1 MLKTKTQK
9 SQSGLSRRSLLKSGA
24 VAAVLATPG
33 VAAAQTVGANE
44 TSPYGLAISGD
55 FPFSKKTISVEG
67 SDIAYVDEGEGQPV
81 LFLHGNPTSSYL
93 WRNIIPYVTGG
104 YRAIAPDL
112 IGMGDS
118 GKPDISYTFEE
129 HARYLDGFVKA
140 LGLKDIILVIHDW
153 GSALGMRY
161 ARLNTDK
168 VTAMAFMEA
177 IVPPGLPAPS
187 YEAMGPQIGELFKA
201 LRTPGVG
208 EEMVLQGN
216 FFVEKLLPEMGV
228 MRGLTEVEMAA
239 YRAPYPT
246 PESRLPTLQ
255 WPREVPIAGL
265 PEHATAEVIRNGE
278 WLLSSEI
285 PKLLFYAEPGALMP
299 KRVVDYLTAKVKN
312 LETRFVG
319 AGTHFLQE
327 DHPHLIGQGLADWL
341 RRI

>member
-1 MLKTKTQK
+1 MYETKTSK
-9 SQSGLSRRSLLKSGA
+9 TPTGLSRRTLMKS
-24 VAAVLATPG
+24 AAVLPALAVPG
-33 VAAAQTVGANE
+33 MSSAQSVTTEEAK
-44 TSPYGLAISGD
+44 PYGLVISSD
-55 FPFSKKTISVEG
+55 FPFAKKSITVEG
-67 SDIAYVDEGEGQPV
+67 SDMAYVDEGKGQPV

-93 WRNIIPYVTGG
+93 WRNIMPYVTGG

-118 GKPDISYTFEE
+118 SKPDIGYRFED
-129 HARYLDGFVKA
+129 HAKYLDGFIQA

-161 ARLNTDK
+161 ARLNPDN

-177 IVPPGLPAPS
+177 IVPPGMPVPS

-208 EEMVLQGN
+208 EEMVLKGN

-228 MRGLTEVEMAA
+228 MRGLTEAEMAV
-239 YRAPYPT
+239 YRAPYAT
-246 PESRLPTLQ
+246 PKSRLPTLQ
-255 WPREVPIAGL
+255 WPREVPIAGV
-265 PEHATAEVIRNGE
+265 PEVATNEVLMNGD
-278 WLLSSEI
+278 WLMASEI
-285 PKLLFYAEPGALMP
+285 PKLLFYADPGVLMP
-299 KRVVDYLTAKVKN
+299 EAVVNYLVENLSN
-312 LETRFVG
+312 LETHFVG

-327 DHPHLIGQGLADWL
+327 DHPHLIGRGLADWL

>member
-1 MLKTKTQK
+1 MLNSKTRNEQT
-9 SQSGLSRRSLLKSGA
+9 GVSRRTLMKSAAILPVLA
-24 VAAVLATPG
+24 VAGPS
-33 VAAAQTVGANE
+33 AAQSEKAGE
-44 TSPYGLAISGD
+44 TKPYGLAISSD
-55 FPFSKKTISVEG
+55 FPFAKKAITVEG
-67 SDIAYVDEGEGQPV
+67 SDMAYVDEGKGKPV

-93 WRNIIPYVTGG
+93 WRNIIPYVTGD

-118 GKPDISYTFEE
+118 GKPDIGYRFED

-161 ARLNTDK
+161 ARLNADN

-177 IVPPGLPAPS
+177 IVPPGMPAPS

-208 EEMVLQGN
+208 EQMVLKGN

-228 MRGLTEVEMAA
+228 VRGLTEAEMAV
-239 YRAPYPT
+239 YRAPYAT
-246 PESRLPTLQ
+246 EQSRLPTLQ
-255 WPREVPIAGL
+255 WPREVPIGGV
-265 PEHATAEVIRNGE
+265 PEVATSEVLKNGE
-278 WLLSSEI
+278 WLMASEI

-299 KRVVDYLTAKVKN
+299 EPVVNYLAQNLSK

-327 DHPHLIGQGLADWL
+327 DHPHLIGRGLADWL